1 MDVRPIT
8 MDEWRAAL
16 PDTGTEPFHTPE
28 ALGVLDDHADADL
41 ELYAGFN
48 GDRAVALLPVFVS
61 EPAVGRAV
69 TSPPPGFGVPRLGP
83 VLNPASPKR
92 RKREKRNAEF
102 TEGVLDALGVDRSG
116 TLFRMVTATGYP
128 DPRPYTWAGLDTA
141 PAFTYQL
148 DTADRSTDEVRAGF
162 SKSLR
167 REIGDAEELDIAVTV
182 EGVEAARAVY
192 DATAERYAEQDREF
206 ALDWPYVRD
215 LVEALGER
223 ARVYV
228 VRDGDGEFLAGV
240 TVLYS
245 DELAYFWQGGVRTVY
260 EGVSVNSLLHWRI
273 VADLVAEPPLDTLR
287 GYDLMGANTE
297 RLCRYK
303 SKFGASLVPYYRVES
318 AGRSMDVAKRV
329 YNLVGR

>member
-1 MDVRPIT
+1 
-8 MDEWRAAL
+8 MDEWGAAL
-16 PDTGTEPFHTPE
+16 PDTGTEPFHTTG
-28 ALGVLDDHADADL
+28 ALSVLDDHTDADL

-48 GDRAVALLPVFVS
+48 GDRVVAMLPVFVAD
-61 EPAVGRAV
+61 PAVGTAV

-92 RKREKRNAEF
+92 RKREKLNGEF
-102 TEGVLDALGVDRSG
+102 TTGVLDALGVERPG
-116 TLFRMVTATGYP
+116 TLFRMVAATGYP
-128 DPRPYTWAGLDTA
+128 DPRPYSWAGLDTK

-148 DTADRSTDEVRAGF
+148 DTADRSADEVRAGF

-167 REIGDAEELDIAVTV
+167 REIGDAEELDISVSV
-182 EGVEAARAVY
+182 EGLDAARDVY
-192 DATAERYAEQDREF
+192 DATVERYAEQDRNF

-215 LVEALGER
+215 LVDALGER

-228 VRDGDGEFLAGV
+228 VRGPDGEFIAGV

-245 DELAYFWQGGVRTVY
+245 DDLAYFWQGGVRTVY
-260 EGVSVNSLLHWRI
+260 EGVSVNSLLHWRVI
-273 VADLVAEPPLDTLR
+273 EDLVADPPLGSVR

-318 AGRSMDVAKRV
+318 AGRTMDMAKRV